1 MVTTITI
8 IVTTTTTITAETVT
22 DAGVVGG

>member
-8 IVTTTTTITAETVT
+8 IVTTTITAETVI